1 MTPNQTLNHLPDWPH
16 AGKRSDSLPVSDPA
30 RAHYHETYNYL
41 IPKYPPDTDKRVYRD
56 QDLLDKRVKRFFYSC
71 EPRLD
76 VECTASQISND
87 IAKFDAEFEALNKAR
102 ADEGKEAFSLATP
115 YRSLNGPERQLLS
128 DGATIVGAAVN
139 RLGRLGRII
148 IQKNR
153 SNVRIEYDDAYV
165 AEHLADI
172 EREFVSLYIK
182 LTDESHKSLVR
193 CVLTRNERVDHDG
206 VFHHLIR
213 ELMKPV
219 APHMQRSEAAT
230 ASITDESKDAP
241 IVEVTRQNILTE
253 INHCVGAIDE
263 VDDAIAPIYTSRKFA
278 ALIEDVNAARK
289 GDNPLITPRTH
300 DLNMN
305 SFVSNVQEYVTLSRA
320 RACLKSEDHE
330 NCAPVARRLRHLRDT
345 LAVQQGTL
353 FKYADST
360 GNLELRNSIKLVARG
375 IELIEEMAELRLP
388 RNSKANGIY
397 DQELD
402 TFKGRD
408 ASSVGRFKE
417 KVARDIE
424 RWQDA
429 PGIMVNKTARLGTAA
444 ACASTANEVRTPPK
458 APWQQRMETSLAN
471 TDNSASAAR
480 G

>member
-1 MTPNQTLNHLPDWPH
+1 MQTNNTLDHLPGWPH
-16 AGKRSDSLPVSDPA
+16 AGKRSDSIPADDPA
-30 RAHYHETYNYL
+30 RGNYRKGYEYL
-41 IPKYPPDTDKRVYRD
+41 IPNYPPDTDKRVYRD

-87 IAKFDAEFEALNKAR
+87 IAKFDAEFEALNTVR
-102 ADEGKEAFSLATP
+102 ANEGKPPFTLATP
-115 YRSLNGPERQLLS
+115 YRSLSDPERELLS

-153 SNVRIEYDDAYV
+153 SNVKIEYDDAYV

-172 EREFVSLYIK
+172 EREFVSLYLK
-182 LTDESHKSLVR
+182 LTDSAHESLVR
-193 CVLTRNERVDHDG
+193 CVLTRNGRVDHDG

-213 ELMKPV
+213 EIYKPV
-219 APHMQRSEAAT
+219 EPYRQRSEAAT
-230 ASITDESKDAP
+230 ASITDESQDAP

-253 INHCVGAIDE
+253 INNCLGAIDE
-263 VDDAIAPIYTSRKFA
+263 VDAAIAPIYASRKFA
-278 ALIEDVNAARK
+278 KLIDDVNAARK

-305 SFVSNVQEYVTLSRA
+305 SFVSNVQEYVALSCA
-320 RACLKSEDHE
+320 RACLKSEDHA

-375 IELIEEMAELRLP
+375 IELVEEMAELRLP

-397 DQELD
+397 DQELEA
-402 TFKGRD
+402 FKGRD

-417 KVARDIE
+417 KVARDIW
-424 RWQDA
+424 RWQDRIF
-429 PGIMVNKTARLGTAA
+429 GAA
-444 ACASTANEVRTPPK
+444 TACASTANEVRTQPK
-458 APWQQRMETSLAN
+458 APWLQRVETSLTG
-471 TDNSASAAR
+471 TDNSAGVAR
-480 G
+480 S